1 MRDLEVDFILW
12 AIHEKFGY
20 DFRGY
25 SRAHILR
32 QIDRIAMSEDLSNN
46 VQMLERIL
54 YEPGFIGRVLRAFS
68 INVTA
73 MFRDPAVYGAIT
85 EHVAPHL
92 ATYPFVKVW
101 NAGCSTGEEAYSLA
115 IILEERGILHKTQV
129 YATDFNDEV
138 LQRAADGIYNMDV
151 VHEYSA
157 NYVAAGGTHSLSD
170 YYSARYGAVVMN
182 RRLKERI
189 VFSMHNLATDTS
201 FGTMHLIMCRNVLI
215 YFAREL
221 QQRVVKLFV
230 DSLSDGGFL
239 CLGAKESLEFSGFR
253 DCFTTVDPELKIY
266 KKRGT

>member
-1 MRDLEVDFILW
+1 MRDLEVDFILQ
-12 AIHEKFGY
+12 AIYEKFGY

-25 SRAHILR
+25 TRGHVLR
-32 QIDRIAMSEDLSNN
+32 QIDRIAVSEGLDNKI
-46 VQMLERIL
+46 QMLERIL
-54 YEPGFIGRVLRAFS
+54 YEPGFIDRVLRAFS

-73 MFRDPAVYGAIT
+73 MFRDPAVYKAIV
-85 EHVAPHL
+85 EHVVPHL

-115 IILEERGILHKTQV
+115 ILLEEAGILRKTQV

-138 LQRAADGIYNMDV
+138 LQRATAGIYNIDV

-157 NYVAAGGTHSLSD
+157 NYVAAGGEHSLSD
-170 YYSARYGAVVMN
+170 YYSARYGAVMIN
-182 RRLKERI
+182 RRVKERI

-201 FGTMHLIMCRNVLI
+201 FGAMHCIMCRNVLI

-239 CLGAKESLEFSGFR
+239 CLGVKESLEFSGYQDR
-253 DCFTTVDPELKIY
+253 FTTVDPELKIY
-266 KKRGT
+266 KKRGM